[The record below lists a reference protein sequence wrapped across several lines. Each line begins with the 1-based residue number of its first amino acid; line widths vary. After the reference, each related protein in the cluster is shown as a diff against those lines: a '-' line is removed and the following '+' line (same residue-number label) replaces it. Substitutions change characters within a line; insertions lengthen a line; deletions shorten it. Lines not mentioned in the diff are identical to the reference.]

1 MPSQSRWP
9 SEKTG
14 WTPPPQLI
22 AFIHML
28 SFHTWRFV
36 ASRSQSRIHSFQ
48 VVRFFSASQR
58 SLFCS
63 TTMAETQSGTQ
74 TPISGASTPV
84 PRGKA
89 VNNKPPKKEVK
100 ILMLH
105 GYTQSGPLF
114 RAKTRAVE
122 KLLVKALAPRNFI
135 PSLIYPT
142 APNRLYPRDIPGYQ
156 PSSDNEG
163 REDEEID
170 SWAWFRK
177 DEATGSYR
185 LVQQGMLQLASAIEE
200 TGGGIEGVIGF
211 SQGGCVASILAAA
224 LEGFRQPAEEHKEW
238 VESIRAANGGQ
249 PLKFWVSYSGFW
261 AVDQDLSGWLYQP
274 KVKTPSLHYF
284 GGLDT
289 VVDES
294 RSQGLVE
301 RSEGAVKVVHPGGH
315 YVPVSKEWVVPLAGF
330 VLQSLTEAPRED
342 EKL

>member
-1 MPSQSRWP
+1 M
-9 SEKTG
+9 G
-14 WTPPPQLI
+14 D
-22 AFIHML
+22 
-28 SFHTWRFV
+28 
-36 ASRSQSRIHSFQ
+36 
-48 VVRFFSASQR
+48 
-58 SLFCS
+58 
-63 TTMAETQSGTQ
+63 TQSGTQ
-74 TPISGASTPV
+74 TPVSGASTPI

-89 VNNKPPKKEVK
+89 ANNKPPKRVVK

-122 KLLVKALAPRNFI
+122 KLLAKALAPRNLV

-142 APNRLYPRDIPGYQ
+142 APNRLYPRDIPDYQ

-163 REDEEID
+163 KEDEEID
-170 SWAWFRK
+170 AWAWFRK

-185 LVQQGMLQLASAIEE
+185 LVQQGMTQLASAIEE
-200 TGGGIEGVIGF
+200 AGGEIEGVIGF
-211 SQGGCVASILAAA
+211 SQGGCVASILAAS
-224 LEGFRQPAEEHKEW
+224 LEGFRQPAEEHRKW
-238 VESIRAANGGQ
+238 VERIRAANGGKQ
-249 PLKFWVSYSGFW
+249 LKFWVSYSGFW
-261 AVDQDLSGWLYQP
+261 AVDQGLSGWLYEP
-274 KVKTPSLHYF
+274 KVQTPSLHYF

-315 YVPVSKEWVVPLAGF
+315 YVPVSKEWVMPLAGF
-330 VLQSLTEAPRED
+330 VLKYLEEPKAEEG